1 MSVYRIY
8 VEKKPEF
15 AVEAQ
20 SVLSDLQTALRT
32 SVTGVRVI
40 NRYDADNLT
49 AESFEKAIP
58 TVFSEPAV
66 DNVYKKLPK
75 ISGSQRMFA
84 TEYLPGQFDQRA
96 DSAVQCVKFLN
107 EDENKILNQKVKK
120 SGLNKSEFFRKIIL
134 DYQLKEKPDEKF
146 YEILSQLRGMAT
158 NLNQMARTYNKYQG
172 YMREDKI
179 NPLLN
184 QIQNFILALQEVYL
198 IPQKEKNISG
208 W

>member
-1 MSVYRIY
+1 MRNRNI
-8 VEKKPEF
+8 K
-15 AVEAQ
+15 
-20 SVLSDLQTALRT
+20 
-32 SVTGVRVI
+32 I
-40 NRYDADNLT
+40 N
-49 AESFEKAIP
+49 
-58 TVFSEPAV
+58 V
-66 DNVYKKLPK
+66 
-75 ISGSQRMFA
+75 
-84 TEYLPGQFDQRA
+84 
-96 DSAVQCVKFLN
+96 FLN
-107 EDENKILNQKVKK
+107 EDENKILNEKVKK
-120 SGLNKSEFFRKIIL
+120 SSLNKSEFFRKIIL

-198 IPQKEKNISG
+198 IPQKEKNVSG

>member
-1 MSVYRIY
+1 MQATYLYSLHKYEQEWDKSQTLLRKNRKRD
-8 VEKKPEF
+8 EKRRNRNIK
-15 AVEAQ
+15 
-20 SVLSDLQTALRT
+20 
-32 SVTGVRVI
+32 I
-40 NRYDADNLT
+40 N
-49 AESFEKAIP
+49 
-58 TVFSEPAV
+58 V
-66 DNVYKKLPK
+66 
-75 ISGSQRMFA
+75 
-84 TEYLPGQFDQRA
+84 
-96 DSAVQCVKFLN
+96 FLN
-107 EDENKILNQKVKK
+107 EDENKILNEKVKR

-134 DYQLKEKPDEKF
+134 DYQLKEKTDEKF

-198 IPQKEKNISG
+198 IPQKEKNVSR